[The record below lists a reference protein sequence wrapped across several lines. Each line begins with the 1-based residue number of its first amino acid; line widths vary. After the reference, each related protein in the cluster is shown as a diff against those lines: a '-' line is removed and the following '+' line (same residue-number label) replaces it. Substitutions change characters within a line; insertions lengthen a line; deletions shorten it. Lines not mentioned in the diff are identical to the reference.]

1 MLLRNLELRGRES
14 DLVNGSRGVVIGWKS
29 KQVKLEALQR
39 KVEGFKSPNGAKHK
53 MQPEEAKLFSTI
65 GKLKRSSIEFIPVVA
80 FRNGRAIECD
90 PELFE
95 YPILNVGECRRLQV
109 SPIS

>member
-1 MLLRNLELRGRES
+1 MLLRNLELRGKKS

-29 KQVKLEALQR
+29 KKEKLEVLKLKAEQ
-39 KVEGFKSPNGAKHK
+39 FKSPQHK
-53 MQPEEAKLFSTI
+53 MHPKEAKLLSTI
-65 GKLKRSSIEFIPVVA
+65 AKLERSSIEFIPVVA

-95 YPILNVGECRRLQV
+95 YPILNVGECRRWQV
-109 SPIS
+109 SPI